1 MELQFEKQEIDHL
14 RQALGSVKDQELTQE
29 IRLTDTMP
37 DVGRV
42 LAGWGQPVLRSKE
55 WQGSQIGASGGVMV
69 WIVNDATIK
78 GSETGTSF
86 RQALAFKDLGFLLHD
101 TMVWKKSGTAFPDTV
116 RYYANFEYMFV
127 FSKGKPKTIHLIAD
141 RPNKC
146 ANERITTTER
156 ARDGSLRLSSGAKK
170 GRLVKETGIRF
181 NVWDI
186 NEEKSNKT
194 GHPAVF
200 PIQLISDHIISWS
213 NPGDIV
219 LDPFMGS
226 GTTALA
232 AIKTKRRYIG
242 FEISEE
248 YCAIAQA
255 RIAEILCQ
263 QEEETCS

>member
-1 MELQFEKQEIDHL
+1 MRANYIDCCDNVQGLRNIPDASIDMVITSPPYDNLRLYKGFSWDFDALAKELY
-14 RQALGSVKDQELTQE
+14 
-29 IRLTDTMP
+29 
-37 DVGRV
+37 RV
-42 LAGWGQPVLRSKE
+42 IKP
-55 WQGSQIGASGGVMV
+55 GGVMV

-232 AIKTKRRYIG
+232 AMKTKRRYIG